1 VRCLTLVFFGLM
13 LPASVSYSQTTYT
26 CINKKGEATTSTTP
40 CLGRSAQDIQSSFR
54 KKQSN
59 YMVME
64 LSPGALKAVQENTRE
79 ENEME
84 KARRAAAAAANS
96 THSNTASTEGDSH

>member
-26 CINKKGEATTSTTP
+26 CINKKGGATTSTTP
-40 CLGRSAQDIQSSFR
+40 CFGRSAQDIQSSFR
-54 KKQSN
+54 KKQRN

-84 KARRAAAAAANS
+84 KARHAAAAANS
-96 THSNTASTEGDSH
+96 THSNTASTEGNSH